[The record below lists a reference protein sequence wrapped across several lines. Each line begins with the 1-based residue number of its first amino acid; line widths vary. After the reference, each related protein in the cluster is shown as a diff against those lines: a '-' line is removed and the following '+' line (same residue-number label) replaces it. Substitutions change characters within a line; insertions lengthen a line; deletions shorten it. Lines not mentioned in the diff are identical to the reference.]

1 VLEDIAEPHAPA
13 GPLAGLAGL
22 DPPLQRALLHA
33 QTEALL
39 DGILVVSAE
48 GEILAANPRFVE
60 MWGIPDEVIRSGSD
74 EAALASVRDKLRDPG
89 EFLERVEYLYR
100 HPDERSHDEIALVDG
115 RTFERYSA
123 PVRLD
128 DGSYGGRV
136 WFFRDAT
143 DRFRQE
149 RAQRFLIEASTLLA
163 SSLDYETTLA
173 SVARL
178 AVPALADWCV
188 VDLVGDDGTIRRVAV
203 VCSDPDRRALA
214 AELQAGYPRHPSAAE
229 GTAKVLRDSRPELIE
244 RVSPEWIDA
253 MAPDTRQRQ
262 ILRGLGLCSNL
273 LVPLLARGRT
283 VGVLTLATAESGRV
297 YTHADLLLAE
307 ELAGR
312 AAIAV
317 DNARLYREAEERAQA
332 AEALAF
338 VGDGIV
344 LVDRDGVVRL
354 WNAAAETITGLSEE
368 DVVGRDADDAVPG
381 WKALASRVVLAAT
394 PGEPGR
400 GEVVALQLADR
411 NVWLSVVGVRFHAG
425 TVFAFRDLTA
435 ERAVEKLKSDFVSTV
450 SHELR
455 TPLAGV
461 YGAAMTLQRQDVEL
475 DPEQQ
480 RTLLDMI
487 AAEASRLGRI
497 VEDILSTGQLEA
509 EALTLSVGPCDAADL
524 AHEAVRAAR
533 LRLKADVPIEAE
545 VATDACVAADRSRLL
560 QVLANLLDNAVK
572 YSPGGT
578 PVELRVDGTD
588 GRVLFSVLDRGLG
601 IPPSERER
609 VFEKFVRLDPE
620 LARGVG
626 GTGLGLYICRELVGL
641 MGGHIWADARAGG
654 GSTFVVELPAA

>member
-1 VLEDIAEPHAPA
+1 MLEDIAEPEAPE

-33 QTEALL
+33 QTEALM
-39 DGILVVSAE
+39 DGILVVSAQ
-48 GEILAANPRFVE
+48 GEILVANPRFVD
-60 MWGIPDEVIRSGSD
+60 MWEIPDDVLRSGSD
-74 EAALASVRDKLRDPG
+74 ELALASVRDKLRDPD

-100 HPDERSHDEIALVDG
+100 HPEERSHDEIALVDG

-136 WFFRDAT
+136 WFFRDVT
-143 DRFRQE
+143 DRVRQE
-149 RAQRFLIEASTLLA
+149 RAQRFLIEASTVLA

-188 VDLVGDDGTIRRVAV
+188 VDLVSDDGTIRRVAV
-203 VCSDPDRRALA
+203 VCSDPARRQVA
-214 AELQAGYPRHPSAAE
+214 AELQATYPQQPTAAE
-229 GTAKVLRDSRPELIE
+229 GTAKVLRDHTPELIE

-273 LVPLLARGRT
+273 LVPLIARDRT

-297 YTHADLLLAE
+297 YTHVDLVLAE
-307 ELAGR
+307 ELARR

-317 DNARLYREAEERAQA
+317 DNARLYREAAERAQA

-354 WNAAAETITGLSEE
+354 WNAAAETITGLGRD
-368 DVVGRDADDAVPG
+368 DVVGRRAQDAVPG
-381 WKALASRVVLAAT
+381 WGALDSHVVLAAT
-394 PGEPGR
+394 PGEAGR
-400 GEVVALQLADR
+400 GEVLALALPDR

-435 ERAVEKLKSDFVSTV
+435 QRAVEKLKSDFVSTV

-461 YGAAMTLQRQDVEL
+461 YGAAMTLQREDVEL

-480 RTLLDMI
+480 RALIDMI
-487 AAEASRLGRI
+487 AAEAARLGRI
-497 VEDILSTGQLEA
+497 VEDILSAGQLEA
-509 EALTLSVGPCDAADL
+509 EALTLSVKPCDAAEL
-524 AHEAVRAAR
+524 AREAVRAAR
-533 LRLKADVPIEAE
+533 LRLKADVPIETAVE
-545 VATDACVAADRSRLL
+545 TDAGVAADRSRLL

-572 YSPGGT
+572 YSPERT
-578 PVELRVDGTD
+578 PVELRVAAAD
-588 GRVLFSVLDRGLG
+588 GRVRFAVLDRGLG
-601 IPPSERER
+601 IPPAERER

-620 LARGVG
+620 LAQGVG
-626 GTGLGLYICRELVGL
+626 GTGLGLYICRELVGI
-641 MGGHIWADARAGG
+641 MGGRIWADARAGG